1 MDILGSIMKKMEKP
15 PVLGEKE
22 RKLKKLQQD
31 HLKKEQEEKEKRV
44 REFRKNMTEEI
55 KKFVEDETRTRHVF
69 PPMDKPYR
77 SMLYTMVEDAGLTA
91 HSFGREELDRH
102 VMVFKEKDVPYEA
115 EMLALRRGEA
125 YVPPS
130 DSDSGA
136 AEEPHESDDKDEEVP
151 QKTRRNRNAPPPEYL
166 QKYQKHLG
174 GMQFAKESAIK
185 AQADN
190 RSYGFVSSEQ
200 KRDKRTIEETLADI
214 RARKKQKPDSS

>member
-15 PVLGEKE
+15 PVMGEKE
-22 RKLKKLQQD
+22 RKLKKMQQD
-31 HLKKEQEEKEKRV
+31 ILKKEQEEKEKRV
-44 REFRKNMTEEI
+44 REFREKTADEI
-55 KKFVEDETRTRHVF
+55 KKFVEDQARTRHVF

-77 SMLYTMVEDAGLTA
+77 SMLYTMVEDAGLAA

-102 VMVFKEKDVPYEA
+102 VIIFKENDVPCEA

-125 YVPPS
+125 YLPPS
-130 DSDSGA
+130 DGDSI
-136 AEEPHESDDKDEEVP
+136 AEGEPHESSEKDEDAP

-174 GMQFAKESAIK
+174 GMQFAKEDAIK

-200 KRDKRTIEETLADI
+200 KKDKRTIEETLADI

>member
-15 PVLGEKE
+15 PVMGEKE
-22 RKLKKLQQD
+22 RKLKKMQQD
-31 HLKKEQEEKEKRV
+31 ILKKEQEAKEKRV
-44 REFRKNMTEEI
+44 QEFRKNMAEEI
-55 KKFVEDETRTRHVF
+55 KKFVEDEGRTRHVF

-77 SMLYTMVEDAGLTA
+77 SMLYTMAEDAGLTA

-102 VMVFKEKDVPYEA
+102 VMVFKENHVPCDA
-115 EMLALRRGEA
+115 EMSALRRGEV
-125 YVPPS
+125 YVRPL
-130 DSDSGA
+130 DGEVGAVEEQDSG
-136 AEEPHESDDKDEEVP
+136 DDDDVP
-151 QKTRRNRNAPPPEYL
+151 QKTRRSRNAPPPEYL

-174 GMQFAKESAIK
+174 GMQFAKEDAIK